1 MSSFSVCSYYMRG
14 SCRFGNRCWNSH
26 DLGSVR
32 TDSPYHMDE
41 ADTSDEEVN
50 FVVGTRRETTTMTAS
65 PSSSASRPRQ
75 RNPVLPNSANKSS
88 ETNETASSVSKDK
101 WCLENINTGET
112 RTGSQDSVFVETL
125 KKLNEAN
132 NLIVSLRQQLR
143 VKNEG
148 DNFSWPTVL
157 NCSHTFCHEC
167 LESRTRR
174 LNHCPTCRVYV
185 KNKSYCLTLDTYLD
199 KITDCLPDEVK
210 TRRESLIVER
220 NNNGVDVNRS
230 RRNNAI
236 RRNHRN
242 HSMPRTLGVLW
253 SERDGDGAERNN
265 ALEEALF
272 NPMRLND
279 AIGRNRDN
287 RDDWDDELSDSS
299 LNNDEYFCSYCGNMD
314 HSASNCPLSIME
326 ETWITT
332 AAGNY
337 LILKDSA
344 EVQLYIYKCVDGQF
358 SRTNSN
364 VGASIGSIQ
373 FLNDDDFGLRT

>member
-50 FVVGTRRETTTMTAS
+50 FVVGTRRETTPMTAS

-148 DNFSWPTVL
+148 DNFSWVEHQMEQCLKSDLQCNICYEMFIKPTVL

-167 LESRTRR
+167 IESRTRR

-199 KITDCLPDEVK
+199 KIADCLPDEVK

-272 NPMRLND
+272 NPMRLSD

-287 RDDWDDELSDSS
+287 KDDWDDELSDSS
-299 LNNDEYFCSYCGNMD
+299 LNNIIIIPIFYACIVFVWVIRPLLMILIKKLIQYLFLFYF
-314 HSASNCPLSIME
+314 
-326 ETWITT
+326 
-332 AAGNY
+332 
-337 LILKDSA
+337 
-344 EVQLYIYKCVDGQF
+344 
-358 SRTNSN
+358 
-364 VGASIGSIQ
+364 
-373 FLNDDDFGLRT
+373 ND